1 MCGIAG
7 IIRLDGSPLPPSATR
22 ALKAMTD
29 SMISRGPDGEG
40 FWRQGPAALGHRR
53 LSIID
58 LAGGSQPM
66 ASADG
71 TLCVVHNG
79 EIYNFRELRRELEG
93 RGARFRTESDT
104 EVVLAAYAAW
114 GPACLDRFEGMFA
127 FALWDGPRR
136 RLFCARDRFGT
147 KPFFYTRQ
155 KGVFCFA
162 SELSAL
168 ALLARPE
175 PADAPA
181 PAGAIT
187 DAGSA
192 WPDFLPLDL
201 HLDATALMRY
211 LAYEY
216 VPTPQTMYRE
226 VESLEPA
233 HYLLLETGPDAGQ
246 DMGGAASHPVRYW
259 DLPMPEATPPGD
271 EAELCR
277 ELERLMAQA
286 VRRRLV
292 SDVPLGVFLSGGI
305 DSSIVAGLM
314 ARESSTPVMSF
325 SIGFTE
331 ASYDESRYARLVA
344 AAFGTD
350 HHERILSAEECA
362 DDLPGIVSRMDV
374 PMADASCAPTWLLSG
389 VARERVTVALGGD
402 GADELW
408 AGYEHYIGYRI
419 AQWYNALPGWLRRG
433 VIEPIV
439 RHLPASAGYINPRL
453 ACETFLRGA
462 AAPDWLRVQ
471 TLLTALGPD
480 LQREVLAPGWLGR
493 HGGPAALAPEALFAP
508 TRAQYD
514 HWLPRDAAPPLAR
527 AFHIYVRQFMLD
539 DILVKVDRCSM
550 LHSLEVRAPFLDR
563 DVAEFAARLPVSMR
577 LNGFRRKYLLKKA
590 FAGLLP
596 PEILHRNKRGF
607 QIPVAEWLRG
617 KLRPLMEDLLGE
629 GALAPQG
636 LFEPAAVRRLVEA
649 HCSGRADLRK
659 PLWTLMVLELWLRAN
674 PARF

>member
-7 IIRLDGSPLPPSATR
+7 IMRLDGATLSPGAGR

-29 SMISRGPDGEG
+29 CMALRGPDGEG
-40 FWRQGPAALGHRR
+40 FWRQGPVALGHRR

-66 ASADG
+66 QSADG
-71 TLCVVHNG
+71 RFCVVHNG
-79 EIYNFRELRRELEG
+79 EIYNFRELRRELEA
-93 RGARFRTESDT
+93 RGARFRTDSDT
-104 EVVLAAYAAW
+104 EVVLEAYAAW
-114 GPACLDRFEGMFA
+114 GEASLERLEGMFA
-127 FALWDGPRR
+127 FAVWDSGRR
-136 RLFCARDRFGT
+136 CLFCARDRFGK
-147 KPFFYTRQ
+147 KPFFYTFQ

-168 ALLARPE
+168 SLLARPL
-175 PADAPA
+175 PAHVPN
-181 PAGAIT
+181 PFGAEG
-187 DAGSA
+187 DAG
-192 WPDFLPLDL
+192 PGFLPLGF

-216 VPTPQTMYRE
+216 VPTPGTMYRE
-226 VESLEPA
+226 AQSLEPA
-233 HYLLLETGPDAGQ
+233 HCLLVEAGKDA
-246 DMGGAASHPVRYW
+246 APAPVRYW
-259 DLPMPEATPPGD
+259 DLPVPEAAPPAD
-271 EAELCR
+271 EAELSA
-277 ELERLMAQA
+277 ELERLLARA

-314 ARESSTPVMSF
+314 ARESSGPVMSF

-331 ASYDESRYARLVA
+331 ASYDESRYARIA
-344 AAFGTD
+344 ARAFGTD
-350 HHERILSAEECA
+350 HHERILSAAECA
-362 DDLPGIVSRMDV
+362 DELPGIVSRMDV
-374 PMADASCAPTWLLSG
+374 PMADASSAPTWLLSG

-408 AGYEHYIGYRI
+408 AGYEHYIGYRL
-419 AQWYNALPGWLRRG
+419 AQRYNQLPAWLRRH
-433 VIEPIV
+433 VIEPLV
-439 RHLPASAGYINPRL
+439 RHLPASSGYINPRL

-471 TLLTALGPD
+471 TMLTALGPD
-480 LQREVLAPGWLGR
+480 LQREVLAPAWLSA
-493 HGGPAALAPEALFAP
+493 HGGEAALEPGTLFSP
-508 TRAQYD
+508 TRVQYE
-514 HWLPRDAAPPLAR
+514 HWLPREAAPPLAR
-527 AFHIYVRQFMLD
+527 AFHVYVRQFMLD

-563 DVAEFAARLPVSMR
+563 DVAEFAARLPVSLR
-577 LNGFRRKYLLKKA
+577 LRGFKRKYLLKKA

-607 QIPVAEWLRG
+607 QIPVAAWLRG
-617 KLRPLMEDLLGE
+617 KLKPLMEELLGE
-629 GALAPQG
+629 GALRAQG
-636 LFEPAAVRRLVEA
+636 LFEPTAVRRLMEA

-674 PARF
+674 PADF

>member
-7 IIRLDGSPLPPSATR
+7 ILRLDGKSLDPRADR

-29 SMISRGPDGEG
+29 SMACRGPDGEG
-40 FWRQGPAALGHRR
+40 FWRDGPCALGHRR

-66 ASADG
+66 QSEDG
-71 TLCVVHNG
+71 KFCVVHNG
-79 EIYNFRELRRELEG
+79 EIYNFRELRRELMAQG
-93 RGARFRTESDT
+93 FCFRTNSDT
-104 EVVLAAYAAW
+104 EVILAAYAAF
-114 GPACLDRFEGMFA
+114 GEACLERLEGMFA

-136 RLFCARDRFGT
+136 RLFCARDRFGK
-147 KPFFYTRQ
+147 KPFFHTLQ
-155 KGVFCFA
+155 NGVFCFA

-168 ALLARPE
+168 SLLAHPL
-175 PADAPA
+175 P
-181 PAGAIT
+181 GT
-187 DAGSA
+187 DQDL
-192 WPDFLPLDL
+192 PDFLPLGL
-201 HLDATALMRY
+201 HLDAEALMRY

-216 VPTPQTMYRE
+216 VPAPQTMYNE
-226 VESLEPA
+226 VQCLEPA
-233 HYLLLETGPDAGQ
+233 HFLMVQTDKEALPR
-246 DMGGAASHPVRYW
+246 PVRYW
-259 DLPMPEATPPGD
+259 DLPMPEAVAKKS
-271 EAELCR
+271 EQELCL
-277 ELERLMAQA
+277 ELEELLARA

-314 ARESSTPVMSF
+314 ARESASPVMSF
-325 SIGFTE
+325 SIGFEE
-331 ASYDESRYARLVA
+331 ASYDESRYARLAA

-350 HHERILSAEECA
+350 HHERILSASECA
-362 DDLPGIVSRMDV
+362 DELPGIVSRMDV

-389 VARERVTVALGGD
+389 VAREHVTVALGGD

-408 AGYEHYIGYRI
+408 AGYEHYIGFKI

-433 VIEPIV
+433 VIEPLV
-439 RHLPASAGYINPRL
+439 RHLPASSGYINPRL

-480 LQREVLAPGWLGR
+480 LQKQALAPGWLER
-493 HGGPAALAPEALFAP
+493 HGGDKALEPEALFAP
-508 TRAQYD
+508 TRAQYE
-514 HWLPRDAAPPLAR
+514 HWLPKDAAPPLAR
-527 AFHIYVRQFMLD
+527 AFHVYVRQFMLD

-563 DVAEFAARLPVSMR
+563 EVAEFAARLPVNLR
-577 LNGFRRKYLLKKA
+577 LHGFRRKYLLKKA

-617 KLRPLMEDLLGE
+617 KLRPLVEDLLGE
-629 GALAPQG
+629 QALAAQG
-636 LFEPAAVRRLVEA
+636 IFDPKYVRRMIDA
-649 HCSGRADLRK
+649 HCQGKADLRK
-659 PLWTLMVLELWLRAN
+659 PLWTLMVLQLWLRAN
-674 PARF
+674 PADF